1 MDSIDTANNDRLED
15 HVVIKTVLAS
25 LAPKTRML
33 DTTKSV
39 TLSVNVLI
47 ANVGW
52 RTYGAAE
59 SEMTPVLKATMPN
72 CNLSETR

>member
-33 DTTKSV
+33 DTTKPV
-39 TLSVNVLI
+39 PLSVNVSI
-47 ANVGW
+47 AIVTSILTVQQSL
-52 RTYGAAE
+52 R
-59 SEMTPVLKATMPN
+59 
-72 CNLSETR
+72 